1 MWCCDHYDVKPDI
14 VTVGKAWG
22 GGFPFGAVI
31 ADADL
36 ITPGIEAD
44 PWHILTFQNQPLQ
57 AAAALAVL
65 DIVEEEGLVER
76 CATIGRRATERFE
89 EMAERYSV
97 IGDVRGPGLFIGVDL
112 VVDRETRE
120 PATEACKDA
129 LDYGLD
135 IGLLTYF
142 GGAGNV
148 LKFKP
153 PGVTSDDDIETM
165 LDRCEDL
172 IAFVQSRVE
181 AGRTGVRPDPL
192 AAAT

>member
-36 ITPGIEAD
+36 ITPEIEAD

-76 CATIGRRATERFE
+76 CAAIGRHATERFE
-89 EMAERYSV
+89 EMAERH
-97 IGDVRGPGLFIGVDL
+97 
-112 VVDRETRE
+112 
-120 PATEACKDA
+120 
-129 LDYGLD
+129 
-135 IGLLTYF
+135 
-142 GGAGNV
+142 
-148 LKFKP
+148 
-153 PGVTSDDDIETM
+153 
-165 LDRCEDL
+165 
-172 IAFVQSRVE
+172 
-181 AGRTGVRPDPL
+181 
-192 AAAT
+192 

>member
-1 MWCCDHYDVKPDI
+1 M
-14 VTVGKAWG
+14 
-22 GGFPFGAVI
+22 
-31 ADADL
+31 
-36 ITPGIEAD
+36 
-44 PWHILTFQNQPLQ
+44 
-57 AAAALAVL
+57 

-76 CATIGRRATERFE
+76 CVAIGRHATARFE

-120 PATEACKDA
+120 PATEACRDA
-129 LDYGLD
+129 LDHGLD
-135 IGLLTYF
+135 VGVLTYF

-153 PGVTSDDDIETM
+153 PAVTSDEDIELM
-165 LDRCEDL
+165 LDRCEDV
-172 IAFVQSRVE
+172 IAFVQSRVD
-181 AGRTGVRPDPL
+181 AGRTGDVRPDPL